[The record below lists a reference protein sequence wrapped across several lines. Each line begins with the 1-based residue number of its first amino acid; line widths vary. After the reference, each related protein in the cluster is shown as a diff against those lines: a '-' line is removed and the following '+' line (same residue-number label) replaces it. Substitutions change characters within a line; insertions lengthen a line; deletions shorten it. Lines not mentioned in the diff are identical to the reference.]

1 LRRRSWKIFKAL
13 VIEKEKTFY
22 EKGLRKFEVDGDT
35 DVLLSI
41 DGHVDEF
48 VPPAN
53 TSLRSIIKQRRQW
66 ALRATRRN
74 EGPNVTNQRLLN
86 VRDGIIPALLH
97 LALKDGAVDWEIAR
111 NGALALSI
119 ASYELQ
125 NHHDMINDPVC
136 VKMIVDMCLATDPEV
151 KMYAAVTVANLSHK
165 DESAQVI
172 FGNSDAVPALL
183 KVCDSDDVVSAPESS
198 YGNILPRLYISANAA
213 DVLRRRGGF
222 AGGRHVRVG
231 EPHVL
236 LRRQLPPRD
245 GVRRRQGRRPR
256 PRADVLGEPAGF
268 GPERRGA
275 G

>member
-1 LRRRSWKIFKAL
+1 MDVDVDGATTVFSPPDLESSHSSLSPPLRRCSWKIFKAL

-183 KVCDSDDVVSAPESS
+183 KVNIHADIVRSNPLMVTFARAVSSM
-198 YGNILPRLYISANAA
+198 
-213 DVLRRRGGF
+213 
-222 AGGRHVRVG
+222 
-231 EPHVL
+231 
-236 LRRQLPPRD
+236 
-245 GVRRRQGRRPR
+245 
-256 PRADVLGEPAGF
+256 
-268 GPERRGA
+268 
-275 G
+275 